1 VPVRDVDLHRH
12 FAGVPKY
19 FVADDIVMSHVFAM
33 LSATFPDGED
43 YFVRSVAA
51 VRDRIDDD
59 RLAEAVDGFIG
70 QESMH
75 GREHRAFNRHLSTM
89 GYPTRLMERY
99 TKRAF
104 GLFERVDRRRLHLG
118 VTAALEHYTATLAE
132 LLLTDPDA
140 RAVFSHD
147 AVRRLFLWHALE
159 EAEHKAVAFDAYRY
173 VGGSERMRRLTMAG
187 VHLDFLAELV
197 GMTVVS
203 VALDPDARRHPWRV
217 VKGLG
222 RLLRSPFLSVGAV
235 GQLVQY
241 QRRGF
246 HPNDRDTSEL
256 VTRWRHELFGS
267 VDEATATDGAE
278 SRVGSDAN
286 RRVARSGQGQNG
298 GPVSGPS
305 ARLTGTDATGP
316 AT

>member
-1 VPVRDVDLHRH
+1 
-12 FAGVPKY
+12 
-19 FVADDIVMSHVFAM
+19 M
-33 LSATFPDGED
+33 
-43 YFVRSVAA
+43 
-51 VRDRIDDD
+51 
-59 RLAEAVDGFIG
+59 
-70 QESMH
+70 
-75 GREHRAFNRHLSTM
+75 
-89 GYPTRLMERY
+89 
-99 TKRAF
+99 
-104 GLFERVDRRRLHLG
+104 
-118 VTAALEHYTATLAE
+118 
-132 LLLTDPDA
+132 
-140 RAVFSHD
+140 
-147 AVRRLFLWHALE
+147 
-159 EAEHKAVAFDAYRY
+159 
-173 VGGSERMRRLTMAG
+173 
-187 VHLDFLAELV
+187 
-197 GMTVVS
+197 
-203 VALDPDARRHPWRV
+203 
-217 VKGLG
+217 KGLG

-298 GPVSGPS
+298 GPVNGPS